1 MHEYT
6 WATGRLHFSAMGEL
20 EPETEVEPQSA
31 AERDDEDDWV
41 EVRRFDDA
49 IGATMIRDFLLDHDV
64 RVAIRGNPQATR
76 MTWSQTSDNI
86 RIVVPPADLEKARE
100 ALAAMS
106 AGDAHPFR
114 GASPVMEDEHEEKFE
129 KPRSGLGAAMLAFF
143 VPIGAGHFY
152 ARHGAAGTI
161 FAIGMIGAVLGS
173 IAFGHPELFRAWMLL
188 IVVDAVGAFLAV
200 RRFNQK
206 RVPPD
211 AVQRQWAMAAV
222 VAAYGLAWLLARA
235 G

>member
-1 MHEYT
+1 
-6 WATGRLHFSAMGEL
+6 MGEPERESES
-20 EPETEVEPQSA
+20 EPEVERERVSDH
-31 AERDDEDDWV
+31 AEEDDWV

-76 MTWSQTSDNI
+76 MTWSQTTDNI

-114 GASPVMEDEHEEKFE
+114 GPSPVAEDEQEEKFE

-161 FAIGMIGAVLGS
+161 FAVGMIGAVLGS
-173 IAFGHPELFRAWMLL
+173 IAFGHPELFRAWMIL
-188 IVVDAVGAFLAV
+188 IVLDAVGAFLAV

-211 AVQRQWAMAAV
+211 AVQRQWAMGAV
-222 VAAYGLAWLLARA
+222 VLAYGLAWLLARP

>member
-1 MHEYT
+1 M
-6 WATGRLHFSAMGEL
+6 AD
-20 EPETEVEPQSA
+20 
-31 AERDDEDDWV
+31 DDEDDWV
-41 EVRRFDDA
+41 EVRRFDDP
-49 IGATMIRDFLLDHDV
+49 IGATMIRDFLQDHDV

-76 MTWSQTSDNI
+76 FAWSETTDNL
-86 RIVVPPADLEKARE
+86 RIVVPPADLEKAKE

-114 GASPVMEDEHEEKFE
+114 GPVPTREEDEATAEEKFV
-129 KPRSGLGAAMLAFF
+129 KPRSGIGAAMLAVF

-161 FAIGMIGAVLGS
+161 LCIGMVGS
-173 IAFGHPELFRAWMLL
+173 ILSSILLGHVELFRAWGIL
-188 IVVDAVGAFLAV
+188 ILMDIVGSFFAV

-211 AVQRQWAMAAV
+211 AVQRQWAMGAV
-222 VAAYGLAWLLARA
+222 VLAFGAAWLTA
-235 G
+235 GR

>member
-1 MHEYT
+1 
-6 WATGRLHFSAMGEL
+6 MGEL
-20 EPETEVEPQSA
+20 APESESESELDAVSEGD
-31 AERDDEDDWV
+31 EEDDWI

-76 MTWSQTSDNI
+76 MTWSQTTDNI

-114 GASPVMEDEHEEKFE
+114 GPSPVTEDEQEEKFE

-173 IAFGHPELFRAWMLL
+173 LAFGHPELFRAWMIL
-188 IVVDAVGAFLAV
+188 IVLDAVGAFLAV
-200 RRFNQK
+200 RRFNAK
-206 RVPPD
+206 RVPSD
-211 AVQRQWAMAAV
+211 AVQRQWAMGAV

>member
-1 MHEYT
+1 MD
-6 WATGRLHFSAMGEL
+6 AL
-20 EPETEVEPQSA
+20 EPEPESEPEGSPSH
-31 AERDDEDDWV
+31 DDEDDWV

-49 IGATMIRDFLLDHDV
+49 IGVTMIRDFLLDHDV
-64 RVAIRGNPQATR
+64 RAAIRGNPQATR
-76 MTWSQTSDNI
+76 MTWSQTSDNL
-86 RIVVPPADLEKARE
+86 RIVVAPADLDKARE

-114 GASPVMEDEHEEKFE
+114 GPSQRLAEDEQEEKFE
-129 KPRSGLGAAMLAFF
+129 KARSGLGAAMLAFF

-173 IAFGHPELFRAWMLL
+173 IAFGHPELFRAWMIL
-188 IVVDAVGAFLAV
+188 IVLDAVGAFLAV

-206 RVPPD
+206 RVPPE
-211 AVQRQWAMAAV
+211 AVQRQWAMGAV
-222 VAAYGLAWLLARA
+222 VAAYGLAWVLAR